1 MTKSKVYFTDFR
13 ARGDENLM
21 EKLVRLCKAAGMETI
36 DFKEQFTAIKMHF
49 GEPGNLA
56 FLRPNYAKAIVDYV
70 ARLGGKPFLTD
81 CNTLYPGARRNAL
94 DHLSAAYENGFSPFS
109 AGCHVIIADGIKG
122 MDHQDVQIN
131 GEVVR
136 VARIG
141 RAIMDADV
149 FISLTHFKGHEAT
162 GFGGTLKNIGMGS
175 GSHEGKKEMHAAE
188 KPAVDR
194 DACVGCE
201 TCLTACAHDA
211 IAMSEGKAFIDTGKC
226 TGCGRCITT
235 CPYGVI
241 QPMDKR
247 SAEIIVKKIAEYTW
261 AVVKDRPCFHISLI
275 MDVSPFCDCYANND
289 APIVPDVGMLAS
301 FDPVALDQ
309 ACAELVNQQTPN
321 PNSMLGEVKEHH
333 GDHFHALFAET
344 EWQTGL
350 AHGEKIGLGTRAYEL
365 ITMR

>member
-1 MTKSKVYFTDFR
+1 MAKSNVFFTSFR
-13 ARGDENLM
+13 TQDGENLM
-21 EKLVRLCKAAGMETI
+21 EKLCRLCKEAGMERI
-36 DFKEQFTAIKMHF
+36 DFKEKFTAIKMHF

-70 ARLGGKPFLTD
+70 AKLGGKPFLTD
-81 CNTLYPGARRNAL
+81 CNTLYTGARRNAL
-94 DHLSAAYENGFSPFS
+94 DHLTAAYENGFSPFS
-109 AGCHVIIADGIKG
+109 AGCHVIIGDGLKGTDQAD
-122 MDHQDVQIN
+122 VRIN
-131 GEVVR
+131 GEFVR

-141 RAIMDADV
+141 RAVMDADV

-162 GFGGTLKNIGMGS
+162 GFGGTLKNIGMGC
-175 GSHEGKKEMHAAE
+175 GSYEGKKEMHSAE

-194 DACVGCE
+194 EGCVGCE

-211 IAMSEGKAFIDTGKC
+211 IAMSEGKAFVDTAKC
-226 TGCGRCITT
+226 TGCGRCITL
-235 CPYGVI
+235 CPHSVI
-241 QPMDKR
+241 QPMDER

-275 MDVSPFCDCYANND
+275 MDVSPYCDCYSTND

-321 PNSMLGEVKEHH
+321 PDSLLGEAKAHH
-333 GDHFHALFAET
+333 RDHFHALFADT
-344 EWQTGL
+344 DWQAGL
-350 AHGEKIGLGTRAYEL
+350 QHAEKIGLGTRGYEL
-365 ITMR
+365 ITVQ